1 MTPQRIPGGLIRIAG
16 VVVRIVGTNGARW
29 IVDRVNTGPATAGS
43 PRALSGASRHDRSN
57 EVPENNYVA

>member
-16 VVVRIVGTNGARW
+16 VVVPIVGTNEARW
-29 IVDRVNTGPATAGS
+29 IVDRVNRAATAGS
-43 PRALSGASRHDRSN
+43 SRALSGVSRHDRSN